1 MLLNFLPTD
10 PTYRKDYYK
19 ILGVSPNAE
28 QKQIK
33 KAYFDVST
41 LPLWWFHY

>member
-41 LPLWWFHY
+41 LPFWWFHY